1 MLFDNLRFNMGPQE
15 IGLQGSAASR
25 LTRVRSKSANAA
37 SIVPSLWT
45 VPDPF
50 NILIATTLDN
60 GKGTFYVGHYS
71 NRGIAHGYG
80 AGCR

>member
-1 MLFDNLRFNMGPQE
+1 M
-15 IGLQGSAASR
+15 
-25 LTRVRSKSANAA
+25 ANAA
-37 SIVPSLWT
+37 SIAPSLWT
-45 VPDPF
+45 APDPF

-60 GKGTFYVGHYS
+60 GKGTFYVGYYS